1 MIIFGTVLGK
11 LGVLD
16 SSTMSFIGMFDSSS
30 TEVAQLFYNK
40 REFQLISISNTG
52 DVNVWDA
59 QKMEILQSMS
69 SKSHMRL
76 KYIST
81 SIFHQGSGTLLLA
94 TQKVF
99 KYNLRVDH
107 DTKIQIDK
115 QHTVSQTYLKQL
127 KKTLLRTRQLKK
139 ADDIQE
145 EDGAQEKD
153 QDRMVNRD

>member
-1 MIIFGTVLGK
+1 
-11 LGVLD
+11 
-16 SSTMSFIGMFDSSS
+16 
-30 TEVAQLFYNK
+30 
-40 REFQLISISNTG
+40 
-52 DVNVWDA
+52 
-59 QKMEILQSMS
+59 
-69 SKSHMRL
+69 MRL

-145 EDGAQEKD
+145 EDGTQEKD
-153 QDRMVNRD
+153 QDRMVNRDQLEFEIFDSSKLALNKHKQDIRDSL